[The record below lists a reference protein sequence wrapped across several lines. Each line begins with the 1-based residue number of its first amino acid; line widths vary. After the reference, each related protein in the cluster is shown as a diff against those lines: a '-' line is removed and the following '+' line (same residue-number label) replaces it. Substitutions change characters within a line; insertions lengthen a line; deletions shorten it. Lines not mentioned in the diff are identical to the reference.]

1 MIKGIQICPEITN
14 LVRLKPLKPLS
25 MFPEND
31 PGHVDL
37 QSEHQKALLTIS
49 FTYYYLVDKMN
60 DMFKR
65 YGITRQQH
73 HVLSIL
79 QQHYPEHCPVHFIKG
94 RMPDKMSDTSRIVE
108 RLRLK
113 GLVSR
118 RVSTR
123 DKRLVEVTITQPGLE
138 QLARM
143 EPDVRALDN
152 LLDPLSVG
160 EAHDLNTL
168 LDKIRAKNVPSDGY
182 SVPVA
187 EQYRN
192 PEEKITTLASA

>member
-1 MIKGIQICPEITN
+1 
-14 LVRLKPLKPLS
+14 

-31 PGHVDL
+31 PGHADL
-37 QSEHQKALLTIS
+37 QSEHQKALLTIA

-65 YGITRQQH
+65 HGITRQQH

-79 QQHYPEHCPVHFIKG
+79 RQHSPEHCPVHFIKG

-118 RVSTR
+118 RVSTK
-123 DKRLVEVTITQPGLE
+123 DKRLVEVTITASGLD
-138 QLARM
+138 QLTRM
-143 EPDVRALDN
+143 EPDVRALDS
-152 LLDPLSVG
+152 LLEPLTIG
-160 EAHDLNTL
+160 EAHDLNIL
-168 LDKIRAKNVPSDGY
+168 LDKIRLKNLPSDAY

-187 EQYRN
+187 EQFRN
-192 PEEKITTLASA
+192 PEEKISTLASA

>member
-1 MIKGIQICPEITN
+1 
-14 LVRLKPLKPLS
+14 
-25 MFPEND
+25 MFPENETS
-31 PGHVDL
+31 HLDL
-37 QSEHQKALLTIS
+37 HSEHQKALVTIA

-65 YGITRQQH
+65 HGITRQQH
-73 HVLSIL
+73 HVLTIL
-79 QQHYPEHCPVHFIKG
+79 KQHAPEHCPVHFIKG

-123 DKRLVEVTITQPGLE
+123 DKRLVEVTITPSGLE

-143 EPDVRALDN
+143 EPDVRELDN
-152 LLDPLSVG
+152 LLNPLTVG
-160 EAHDLNTL
+160 EAHDLNIL
-168 LDKIRAKNVPSDGY
+168 LDKIRSKNVPSTGY
-182 SVPVA
+182 SAPVA

>member
-1 MIKGIQICPEITN
+1 
-14 LVRLKPLKPLS
+14 

-31 PGHVDL
+31 LGHVDL

-94 RMPDKMSDTSRIVE
+94 VCPIRCRT
-108 RLRLK
+108 
-113 GLVSR
+113 R
-118 RVSTR
+118 RV
-123 DKRLVEVTITQPGLE
+123 L
-138 QLARM
+138 
-143 EPDVRALDN
+143 
-152 LLDPLSVG
+152 
-160 EAHDLNTL
+160 
-168 LDKIRAKNVPSDGY
+168 
-182 SVPVA
+182 
-187 EQYRN
+187 
-192 PEEKITTLASA
+192 